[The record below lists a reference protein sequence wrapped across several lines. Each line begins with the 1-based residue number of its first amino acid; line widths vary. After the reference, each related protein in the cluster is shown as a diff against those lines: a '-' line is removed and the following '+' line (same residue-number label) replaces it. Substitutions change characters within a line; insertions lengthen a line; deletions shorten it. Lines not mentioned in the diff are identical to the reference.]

1 MQTKLGDNILVVG
14 KAIKD
19 SEFKYVGTNGTP
31 VTSFSLNVGKRKD
44 TTTIFVNCKAWYAL
58 AEYSAKIKK
67 GDSVIVIGHTE
78 EREYNGKT
86 YVDLIAEWL
95 NVVSDNTEANV
106 APNGKSMHSAIQT
119 DNKQTSAFTELDEG
133 DGDLPF

>member
-1 MQTKLGDNILVVG
+1 MQTKIGDSVLVVG

-19 SEFKYVGTNGTP
+19 AEYKRVGSKDSP

-58 AEYSAKIKK
+58 AEHSFNISK
-67 GDSVIVIGHTE
+67 GDTVIVIGHTE

-95 NVVSDNTEANV
+95 NVVSDGDLVNT
-106 APNGKSMHSAIQT
+106 APNGKPMHSAIQT
-119 DNKQTSAFTELDEG
+119 DNSQNGMFTELDEG